1 MSCVTPYRF
10 HCAKDPDET
19 LDYHFDWTQ
28 FIGTDAIA
36 SQSTVVTGASLV
48 ASASD
53 GTNKKVNFRISGGV
67 IDTPASIENTI
78 TTTSGQIAQRTAVI
92 KIKSR

>member
-1 MSCVTPYRF
+1 MSGNFRYQFP
-10 HCAKDPDET
+10 KDPDET
-19 LDYHFDWTQ
+19 LDYQFDWTA
-28 FIGTDAIA
+28 FIGTDTIF
-36 SQSTVVTGASLV
+36 SQSTVVTDASLV
-48 ASASD
+48 TSAID

-67 IDTPASIENTI
+67 IDTPASIENTV

>member
-1 MSCVTPYRF
+1 MSSNFYRYQF
-10 HCAKDPDET
+10 PKDPDET
-19 LDYHFDWTQ
+19 LDYQFDWTA

-36 SQSTVVTGASLV
+36 SQSTVVVGASLV
-48 ASASD
+48 TSAID

-67 IDTPASIENTI
+67 IDTPASIENTV